1 MTVLCFLVVQ
11 VFHPIIV
18 FAEVHVRQEDEI
30 AQSKSSREEIN
41 ESDSDEYSDDTLFES
56 ETSKVVDSNISENS
70 HDNELK
76 QEIESVA
83 VAQEKRDSKVT
94 DSILDRGIPTDQG
107 LWGTVPWS
115 YYEGEGT
122 IIVGGG
128 TAGAARESPW
138 WQYRHI
144 RKIIFEDQVILP
156 SNSSGMFRELQ
167 LLEVIE
173 NADKLD
179 VSNVTNMES
188 MFQVTWRLRE
198 IDVSNWDTS
207 NVTNMRLMF
216 GNLAA
221 TPAAFTR
228 LDLAS
233 WDTSSVTDMSR
244 MFMNAQSL
252 TTLDLRAWDTS
263 NVTDMSDMFF
273 QANSL
278 TTLDLGTWNTSK
290 VTNMS
295 RMFNLTR
302 SLTRLNLSS
311 WDTSSVTNMSQ
322 IFNNTNLKSLTLGEN
337 SLFSADTQLPAIQ
350 QTDGYTGGW
359 KLEPGTENLGIRY
372 ASSSEFMTSYDGR
385 FPGTYTWE
393 IFEMWGSVPW
403 LYDGISETII
413 LYGGEAGAVATAPW
427 KTYPSVKKILVN
439 DSVTLPR
446 NSSFLFDGLV
456 ELESIENADKF
467 DVSQATNIRSMFQ
480 NANALKKI
488 DVSNW
493 DTSQVTDMV
502 FMFNNASD
510 LEEIDVSNWDTSQVT
525 NMRTMFQNANALK
538 KIDVSNWDT
547 SQVIDMAFMFNS
559 ASDLEEIDVSNWDT
573 SQVTNMRTMFQN
585 ANALKKIDVS
595 NWDTSQVIDMAFMFN
610 NASDLEEIDV
620 SNWNTS
626 QVTNMQSMFGN
637 TNALN
642 RITLGEQSIFSATT
656 NLPAIPST
664 EQYTGRWTLEEN
676 LSGDGSVITF
686 ENSTEFMANYD
697 GSSPGTYIW
706 ERVAPEQL
714 VASIDRVSD
723 QSQTITGYATESV
736 DELTISY
743 QTTSGDKV
751 VLEKDDPRI
760 VWGDYQ
766 ESNQQVRQFQIDL
779 IGNERLETETK
790 VTITVAKPSVETT
803 GDRTEEQ
810 TVIKGINYQANNLTL
825 DRFKINELSTQ
836 EELDALILQESR
848 AQAANVL
855 TEADMTDDFR
865 IVETDLTREVDED
878 GSYFAVLEV
887 GNKAYQMTI
896 GIDVTS
902 KLEHMRVTIPTK
914 MVFESLYNTAES
926 NRNFESQA
934 YEIRNQSPLA
944 VDTYINQLA
953 IDDSAGIVLLEEGED
968 PLDYAESESEEE
980 DPTLTYDDI
989 STPLLRLN
997 LKTEE
1002 TQIQLYEA
1010 MEEQHLVRLEERSRV
1025 PISLTGDFY
1034 GDYPQWVV
1042 DSEADQ
1048 GGYYE
1053 DLLVPNYRIV
1063 LRFVPRD

>member
-1 MTVLCFLVVQ
+1 MNDMKRVISIGFLGRFLLITILFLSHVPFQLVNASTEVFDSLNDFESESSNIKEGEEELDESESEPEKANEGSRSTQYRIDLIANPPRGGTAINLATNSTVIWGDVGMGFGNVTAIPNTGYHFVEWEVVSGPVNLLSPTNLFPALIMGAGNSVVQ
-11 VFHPIIV
+11 AMFAPVQGGNIIV
-18 FAEVHVRQEDEI
+18 KHEDAEGNKLVEDEI
-30 AQSKSSREEIN
+30 LAGLFDE
-41 ESDSDEYSDDTLFES
+41 EYSTEALTIEGWNVSRIPSNASGTFTQE
-56 ETSKVVDSNISENS
+56 EQVVLYLYERYEPQQN
-70 HDNELK
+70 
-76 QEIESVA
+76 
-83 VAQEKRDSKVT
+83 
-94 DSILDRGIPTDQG
+94 
-107 LWGTVPWS
+107 LWGTVPWEYDEEAES
-115 YYEGEGT
+115 
-122 IIVGGG
+122 IILYGGI
-128 TAGAARESPW
+128 AGSVTEAPW
-138 WQYRHI
+138 RTYTSVKQI
-144 RKIIFEDQVILP
+144 T
-156 SNSSGMFRELQ
+156 
-167 LLEVIE
+167 IE
-173 NADKLD
+173 NIVVLPENSRGLFSSLNNLETIEHAENLD
-179 VSNVTNMES
+179 VSNVENMYN
-188 MFQVTWRLRE
+188 MFGAARSIKHL
-198 IDVSNWDTS
+198 DVSRWDTS
-207 NVTNMRLMF
+207 NVR
-216 GNLAA
+216 
-221 TPAAFTR
+221 
-228 LDLAS
+228 
-233 WDTSSVTDMSR
+233 DMS
-244 MFMNAQSL
+244 
-252 TTLDLRAWDTS
+252 
-263 NVTDMSDMFF
+263 
-273 QANSL
+273 
-278 TTLDLGTWNTSK
+278 
-290 VTNMS
+290 
-295 RMFNLTR
+295 
-302 SLTRLNLSS
+302 
-311 WDTSSVTNMSQ
+311 
-322 IFNNTNLKSLTLGEN
+322 
-337 SLFSADTQLPAIQ
+337 
-350 QTDGYTGGW
+350 
-359 KLEPGTENLGIRY
+359 
-372 ASSSEFMTSYDGR
+372 
-385 FPGTYTWE
+385 
-393 IFEMWGSVPW
+393 
-403 LYDGISETII
+403 
-413 LYGGEAGAVATAPW
+413 
-427 KTYPSVKKILVN
+427 
-439 DSVTLPR
+439 
-446 NSSFLFDGLV
+446 
-456 ELESIENADKF
+456 
-467 DVSQATNIRSMFQ
+467 
-480 NANALKKI
+480 
-488 DVSNW
+488 
-493 DTSQVTDMV
+493 
-502 FMFNNASD
+502 FMFNQTQ
-510 LEEIDVSNWDTSQVT
+510 LLKELDVSNWDTSQVT
-525 NMRTMFQNANALK
+525 NMQAMFQTAESLTTL
-538 KIDVSNWDT
+538 DVSSWNT
-547 SQVIDMAFMFNS
+547 SQVTDMGFMFNQMQS
-559 ASDLEEIDVSNWDT
+559 LKELDAGNWDT
-573 SQVTNMRTMFQN
+573 SQVTNMRMIFNN
-585 ANALKKIDVS
+585 ANSLTTLDVSRWNTSQITDMGFMFNQMRSLKELDMS
-595 NWDTSQVIDMAFMFN
+595 NWD
-610 NASDLEEIDV
+610 
-620 SNWNTS
+620 TS

-642 RITLGEQSIFSATT
+642 RITLGEQSIFSAAT

-790 VTITVAKPSVETT
+790 VTITVSKPSVETT

-810 TVIKGINYQANNLTL
+810 TVIKGINYRANNFTL

-848 AQAANVL
+848 AQAVNVL

-968 PLDYAESESEEE
+968 PLDYAESEEE

-1034 GDYPQWVV
+1034 GNYPQWVV

>member
-1 MTVLCFLVVQ
+1 MKRVISIGFLGRFLLITVLFLSHVPFQLVNASTEVFDSLNDFESESSNIKEGEEELDESESEPEKANEGSRSTQYRIDLIANPPRGGTAINLATNSTVIWGDVGMGVGNVTAIPNTGYHFVEWEVVSGPVNLLSPTNLFPALIMGAGNSVVQ
-11 VFHPIIV
+11 AMFAPVQGGNIIV
-18 FAEVHVRQEDEI
+18 KHEDAEGNKLVEDEI
-30 AQSKSSREEIN
+30 LAGLFDE
-41 ESDSDEYSDDTLFES
+41 EYSTEALTIEGWNVSRIPSNASGTFTQE
-56 ETSKVVDSNISENS
+56 EQVVLYLYERYEPQQN
-70 HDNELK
+70 
-76 QEIESVA
+76 
-83 VAQEKRDSKVT
+83 
-94 DSILDRGIPTDQG
+94 
-107 LWGTVPWS
+107 LWGTVPWEYDEEAES
-115 YYEGEGT
+115 
-122 IIVGGG
+122 IILYGGI
-128 TAGAARESPW
+128 AGSVTEAPW
-138 WQYRHI
+138 RTYTSVKQI
-144 RKIIFEDQVILP
+144 T
-156 SNSSGMFRELQ
+156 
-167 LLEVIE
+167 IE
-173 NADKLD
+173 NIVVLPENSRGLFSSLNNLETIEHAENLD
-179 VSNVTNMES
+179 VSNVENMYN
-188 MFQVTWRLRE
+188 MFGAARSIKHL
-198 IDVSNWDTS
+198 DVSRWDTS
-207 NVTNMRLMF
+207 NVR
-216 GNLAA
+216 
-221 TPAAFTR
+221 
-228 LDLAS
+228 
-233 WDTSSVTDMSR
+233 
-244 MFMNAQSL
+244 
-252 TTLDLRAWDTS
+252 
-263 NVTDMSDMFF
+263 
-273 QANSL
+273 
-278 TTLDLGTWNTSK
+278 
-290 VTNMS
+290 NMS
-295 RMFNLTR
+295 
-302 SLTRLNLSS
+302 
-311 WDTSSVTNMSQ
+311 
-322 IFNNTNLKSLTLGEN
+322 
-337 SLFSADTQLPAIQ
+337 
-350 QTDGYTGGW
+350 
-359 KLEPGTENLGIRY
+359 
-372 ASSSEFMTSYDGR
+372 
-385 FPGTYTWE
+385 
-393 IFEMWGSVPW
+393 
-403 LYDGISETII
+403 
-413 LYGGEAGAVATAPW
+413 
-427 KTYPSVKKILVN
+427 
-439 DSVTLPR
+439 
-446 NSSFLFDGLV
+446 
-456 ELESIENADKF
+456 
-467 DVSQATNIRSMFQ
+467 
-480 NANALKKI
+480 
-488 DVSNW
+488 
-493 DTSQVTDMV
+493 
-502 FMFNNASD
+502 FMFNQTQS
-510 LEEIDVSNWDTSQVT
+510 LKELDVSNWDTSQVT
-525 NMRTMFQNANALK
+525 NMQAMFQNAESLTTLDVSRWNTSQITDMGFMFNQMRSLK
-538 KIDVSNWDT
+538 ELDMSNWD
-547 SQVIDMAFMFNS
+547 
-559 ASDLEEIDVSNWDT
+559 
-573 SQVTNMRTMFQN
+573 
-585 ANALKKIDVS
+585 
-595 NWDTSQVIDMAFMFN
+595 
-610 NASDLEEIDV
+610 
-620 SNWNTS
+620 TS

-642 RITLGEQSIFSATT
+642 RITLGEQSIFSAAA

-766 ESNQQVRQFQIDL
+766 ESNQHVRQFQIDL

-790 VTITVAKPSVETT
+790 VTITVSKPSVVTT

-810 TVIKGINYQANNLTL
+810 TVIKGIDYRANNLTL

-855 TEADMTDDFR
+855 SEADMTDDFR
-865 IVETDLTREVDED
+865 IVETDLTRGVDED

-887 GNKAYQMTI
+887 GNKAYQLI
-896 GIDVTS
+896 VGIDVTS
-902 KLEHMRVTIPTK
+902 KLEYLRVTIPTK

-926 NRNFESQA
+926 NRNFESQG

-953 IDDSAGIVLLEEGED
+953 IDDPAGIVLLEEGED
-968 PLDYAESESEEE
+968 PLDYAESEEE

-1002 TQIQLYEA
+1002 TQIQLYET

>member
-1 MTVLCFLVVQ
+1 MNMKRVISIGFLGRFLLITVLFLSHVPFQLVDASTEVFDSLNDFESESSNIKEGEEELDESESEPEKANEGSRSTQYRIDLIANPPRGGTAINLATNSTVIWGDVGMGFGNVTAIPNTGYHFVEWEVVSGPVNLLSPTNLFPALIMGAGNSVVQ
-11 VFHPIIV
+11 AMFAPLQGGDIIV
-18 FAEVHVRQEDEI
+18 KHEDAEGNKLVEDEI
-30 AQSKSSREEIN
+30 LTGLFDE
-41 ESDSDEYSDDTLFES
+41 EYSTEALTIEGWNVSRIPNNASGTFTQE
-56 ETSKVVDSNISENS
+56 EQVVLYLYERYEPQQN
-70 HDNELK
+70 
-76 QEIESVA
+76 
-83 VAQEKRDSKVT
+83 
-94 DSILDRGIPTDQG
+94 
-107 LWGTVPWS
+107 LWGTVPWEYDEEAES
-115 YYEGEGT
+115 
-122 IIVGGG
+122 IILYGGI
-128 TAGAARESPW
+128 AGSVTEAPW
-138 WQYRHI
+138 RTYTSLKQI
-144 RKIIFEDQVILP
+144 T
-156 SNSSGMFRELQ
+156 
-167 LLEVIE
+167 IE
-173 NADKLD
+173 NIVALPGNSRGLFSSLNNLETIEHAENLD
-179 VSNVTNMES
+179 VSNVEDMHNMFGAARS
-188 MFQVTWRLRE
+188 IKQL
-198 IDVSNWDTS
+198 DVSRWDTS
-207 NVTNMRLMF
+207 NVR
-216 GNLAA
+216 
-221 TPAAFTR
+221 
-228 LDLAS
+228 
-233 WDTSSVTDMSR
+233 DMS
-244 MFMNAQSL
+244 
-252 TTLDLRAWDTS
+252 
-263 NVTDMSDMFF
+263 
-273 QANSL
+273 
-278 TTLDLGTWNTSK
+278 
-290 VTNMS
+290 
-295 RMFNLTR
+295 
-302 SLTRLNLSS
+302 
-311 WDTSSVTNMSQ
+311 
-322 IFNNTNLKSLTLGEN
+322 
-337 SLFSADTQLPAIQ
+337 
-350 QTDGYTGGW
+350 
-359 KLEPGTENLGIRY
+359 
-372 ASSSEFMTSYDGR
+372 
-385 FPGTYTWE
+385 
-393 IFEMWGSVPW
+393 
-403 LYDGISETII
+403 
-413 LYGGEAGAVATAPW
+413 
-427 KTYPSVKKILVN
+427 
-439 DSVTLPR
+439 
-446 NSSFLFDGLV
+446 
-456 ELESIENADKF
+456 
-467 DVSQATNIRSMFQ
+467 
-480 NANALKKI
+480 
-488 DVSNW
+488 
-493 DTSQVTDMV
+493 
-502 FMFNNASD
+502 FMFNQTQ
-510 LEEIDVSNWDTSQVT
+510 LLKELDVSNWDTSQVT
-525 NMRTMFQNANALK
+525 NMRAMFQLAESLTTLDVSSWNTSQITDMSFMFSQTRSLK
-538 KIDVSNWDT
+538 ELDVSNWD
-547 SQVIDMAFMFNS
+547 
-559 ASDLEEIDVSNWDT
+559 
-573 SQVTNMRTMFQN
+573 
-585 ANALKKIDVS
+585 
-595 NWDTSQVIDMAFMFN
+595 
-610 NASDLEEIDV
+610 
-620 SNWNTS
+620 TS

-642 RITLGEQSIFSATT
+642 RITLGEQSIFSAAT

-790 VTITVAKPSVETT
+790 VTITVSKPSVETT

-810 TVIKGINYQANNLTL
+810 TVIKGINYRANNFTL

-914 MVFESLYNTAES
+914 MVFESLYNPAES

-953 IDDSAGIVLLEEGED
+953 IGDPAGIVLLEEGED
-968 PLDYAESESEEE
+968 PLDYAESEEE
-980 DPTLTYDDI
+980 DPALTYDDI

>member
-1 MTVLCFLVVQ
+1 MNDMKRVISIGFLGRFLLITVLFLSHVPFQLVNASTEVFDSLNDFESESSNIKEGEEELDESESEPEKANEGSRSTQYRIDLIANPPRGGTAINLATNSTVIWGDVGMGFGNVTAIPNTGYHFVEWEVVSGPVNLLSPTNLFPALIMGAGNSVVQ
-11 VFHPIIV
+11 AMFAPVQGGNIIV
-18 FAEVHVRQEDEI
+18 KHEDAEGNKLVEDEI
-30 AQSKSSREEIN
+30 LAGLFDE
-41 ESDSDEYSDDTLFES
+41 EYSTEALTIEGWNVSRIPSNASGTFTQE
-56 ETSKVVDSNISENS
+56 EQVVLYLYERYEPQQN
-70 HDNELK
+70 
-76 QEIESVA
+76 
-83 VAQEKRDSKVT
+83 
-94 DSILDRGIPTDQG
+94 
-107 LWGTVPWS
+107 LWGTVPWEYDEEAES
-115 YYEGEGT
+115 
-122 IIVGGG
+122 IILYGGI
-128 TAGAARESPW
+128 AGSVTEAPW
-138 WQYRHI
+138 RTYTSVKQI
-144 RKIIFEDQVILP
+144 T
-156 SNSSGMFRELQ
+156 
-167 LLEVIE
+167 IE
-173 NADKLD
+173 NIVVLPENSRGLFSSLNNLETIEHAENLD
-179 VSNVTNMES
+179 VSNVENMYN
-188 MFQVTWRLRE
+188 MFGAARSIKHL
-198 IDVSNWDTS
+198 DVSRWDTS
-207 NVTNMRLMF
+207 NVR
-216 GNLAA
+216 
-221 TPAAFTR
+221 
-228 LDLAS
+228 
-233 WDTSSVTDMSR
+233 
-244 MFMNAQSL
+244 
-252 TTLDLRAWDTS
+252 
-263 NVTDMSDMFF
+263 
-273 QANSL
+273 
-278 TTLDLGTWNTSK
+278 
-290 VTNMS
+290 NMS
-295 RMFNLTR
+295 
-302 SLTRLNLSS
+302 
-311 WDTSSVTNMSQ
+311 
-322 IFNNTNLKSLTLGEN
+322 
-337 SLFSADTQLPAIQ
+337 
-350 QTDGYTGGW
+350 
-359 KLEPGTENLGIRY
+359 
-372 ASSSEFMTSYDGR
+372 
-385 FPGTYTWE
+385 
-393 IFEMWGSVPW
+393 
-403 LYDGISETII
+403 
-413 LYGGEAGAVATAPW
+413 
-427 KTYPSVKKILVN
+427 
-439 DSVTLPR
+439 
-446 NSSFLFDGLV
+446 
-456 ELESIENADKF
+456 
-467 DVSQATNIRSMFQ
+467 
-480 NANALKKI
+480 
-488 DVSNW
+488 
-493 DTSQVTDMV
+493 
-502 FMFNNASD
+502 FMFNQTQS
-510 LEEIDVSNWDTSQVT
+510 LKELDVSNWDTSQVT
-525 NMRTMFQNANALK
+525 NMQAMFQNAESLTTLDVSRWNTSQITDMGFMFNQMRSLK
-538 KIDVSNWDT
+538 ELDMSNWD
-547 SQVIDMAFMFNS
+547 
-559 ASDLEEIDVSNWDT
+559 
-573 SQVTNMRTMFQN
+573 
-585 ANALKKIDVS
+585 
-595 NWDTSQVIDMAFMFN
+595 
-610 NASDLEEIDV
+610 
-620 SNWNTS
+620 TS

-642 RITLGEQSIFSATT
+642 RITLGEQSIFSAAA

-766 ESNQQVRQFQIDL
+766 ESNQHVRQFQIDL

-790 VTITVAKPSVETT
+790 VTITVSKPSVVTT

-810 TVIKGINYQANNLTL
+810 TVIKGIDYRANNLTL

-855 TEADMTDDFR
+855 SEADMTDDFR
-865 IVETDLTREVDED
+865 IVETDLTRGVDED

-887 GNKAYQMTI
+887 GNKAYQLI
-896 GIDVTS
+896 VGIDVTS
-902 KLEHMRVTIPTK
+902 KLEYLRVTIPTK

-926 NRNFESQA
+926 NRNFESQG

-953 IDDSAGIVLLEEGED
+953 IDDPAGIVLLEEGED
-968 PLDYAESESEEE
+968 PLDYAESEEE

-1002 TQIQLYEA
+1002 TQIQLYET

>member
-1 MTVLCFLVVQ
+1 MKKRLLTVLCFLVVQ

-94 DSILDRGIPTDQG
+94 DSILVRGIPTDQG

-233 WDTSSVTDMSR
+233 WDTSSVTNMSQ

-263 NVTDMSDMFF
+263 NVTDMSDMFL

-446 NSSFLFDGLV
+446 NSSFLFDGLA

-467 DVSQATNIRSMFQ
+467 DVSQ
-480 NANALKKI
+480 
-488 DVSNW
+488 
-493 DTSQVTDMV
+493 
-502 FMFNNASD
+502 
-510 LEEIDVSNWDTSQVT
+510 VT
-525 NMRTMFQNANALK
+525 NMRAMFQNANALK

-547 SQVIDMAFMFNS
+547 SQVIDMAFMFNN

-620 SNWNTS
+620 SNWDTS

-637 TNALN
+637 TNTLN
-642 RITLGEQSIFSATT
+642 RITLGGQSIFSAAT

-790 VTITVAKPSVETT
+790 VTITVSKPSVETT

-810 TVIKGINYQANNLTL
+810 TVIKGINYRANNFTL

-848 AQAANVL
+848 AQAVNVL

-887 GNKAYQMTI
+887 GNKAYQLTV

-926 NRNFESQA
+926 NRNFESQG

-968 PLDYAESESEEE
+968 PLDYAESESEED

-1010 MEEQHLVRLEERSRV
+1010 MEEQHLVRLAERSRV

>member
-1 MTVLCFLVVQ
+1 M
-11 VFHPIIV
+11 
-18 FAEVHVRQEDEI
+18 
-30 AQSKSSREEIN
+30 
-41 ESDSDEYSDDTLFES
+41 
-56 ETSKVVDSNISENS
+56 
-70 HDNELK
+70 
-76 QEIESVA
+76 
-83 VAQEKRDSKVT
+83 
-94 DSILDRGIPTDQG
+94 
-107 LWGTVPWS
+107 
-115 YYEGEGT
+115 
-122 IIVGGG
+122 
-128 TAGAARESPW
+128 
-138 WQYRHI
+138 
-144 RKIIFEDQVILP
+144 
-156 SNSSGMFRELQ
+156 
-167 LLEVIE
+167 
-173 NADKLD
+173 
-179 VSNVTNMES
+179 
-188 MFQVTWRLRE
+188 
-198 IDVSNWDTS
+198 
-207 NVTNMRLMF
+207 
-216 GNLAA
+216 
-221 TPAAFTR
+221 
-228 LDLAS
+228 
-233 WDTSSVTDMSR
+233 
-244 MFMNAQSL
+244 
-252 TTLDLRAWDTS
+252 
-263 NVTDMSDMFF
+263 
-273 QANSL
+273 
-278 TTLDLGTWNTSK
+278 
-290 VTNMS
+290 
-295 RMFNLTR
+295 
-302 SLTRLNLSS
+302 
-311 WDTSSVTNMSQ
+311 
-322 IFNNTNLKSLTLGEN
+322 
-337 SLFSADTQLPAIQ
+337 
-350 QTDGYTGGW
+350 
-359 KLEPGTENLGIRY
+359 
-372 ASSSEFMTSYDGR
+372 
-385 FPGTYTWE
+385 
-393 IFEMWGSVPW
+393 
-403 LYDGISETII
+403 
-413 LYGGEAGAVATAPW
+413 
-427 KTYPSVKKILVN
+427 
-439 DSVTLPR
+439 
-446 NSSFLFDGLV
+446 
-456 ELESIENADKF
+456 
-467 DVSQATNIRSMFQ
+467 
-480 NANALKKI
+480 
-488 DVSNW
+488 SNW
-493 DTSQVTDMV
+493 DTSQATDMRT
-502 FMFNNASD
+502 MFQGSS
-510 LEEIDVSNWDTSQVT
+510 LTTLDVSRWNTSRVTNMGFIFNQMQSLKEVDVGNWDTSQVT
-525 NMRTMFQNANALK
+525 NMRMMFNNGNSLTTLDVSRWNTSQITDMGFMFNQMRSLK
-538 KIDVSNWDT
+538 ELDMSNWD
-547 SQVIDMAFMFNS
+547 
-559 ASDLEEIDVSNWDT
+559 
-573 SQVTNMRTMFQN
+573 
-585 ANALKKIDVS
+585 
-595 NWDTSQVIDMAFMFN
+595 
-610 NASDLEEIDV
+610 
-620 SNWNTS
+620 TS

-642 RITLGEQSIFSATT
+642 RITLGEQSIFSAAA

-766 ESNQQVRQFQIDL
+766 ESNQHVRQFQIDL

-790 VTITVAKPSVETT
+790 VTITVSKPSVVTT

-810 TVIKGINYQANNLTL
+810 TVIKGIDYRANNLTL

-855 TEADMTDDFR
+855 SEADMTDDFR
-865 IVETDLTREVDED
+865 IVETDLTRGVDED

-887 GNKAYQMTI
+887 GNKAYQLI
-896 GIDVTS
+896 VGIDVTS
-902 KLEHMRVTIPTK
+902 KLEYLRVTIPTK

-926 NRNFESQA
+926 NRNFESQG

-953 IDDSAGIVLLEEGED
+953 IDDPAGIVLLEEGED
-968 PLDYAESESEEE
+968 PLDYAESEEE

-1002 TQIQLYEA
+1002 TQIQLYET

>member
-1 MTVLCFLVVQ
+1 MLGGGQVKKRLLTVLCFLVVQ

-94 DSILDRGIPTDQG
+94 DSILVRGIPTDQG

-233 WDTSSVTDMSR
+233 WDTSSVTDMSQ

-263 NVTDMSDMFF
+263 NVTDMRDMFL

-446 NSSFLFDGLV
+446 NSSFLFDGLA

-467 DVSQATNIRSMFQ
+467 DVSQVTDMRFMFSQVRALNILDVSSWDTSQVTNMRAMFQ
-480 NANALKKI
+480 NANSLKKI

-493 DTSQVTDMV
+493 DTSQVTDMAFMFTEASDLEEIDV
-502 FMFNNASD
+502 SNWNTSSLLSTQTMFNNVN

-525 NMRTMFQNANALK
+525 NMRTMFQNANSLK

-547 SQVIDMAFMFNS
+547 SQVTDMAFMFT
-559 ASDLEEIDVSNWDT
+559 E
-573 SQVTNMRTMFQN
+573 
-585 ANALKKIDVS
+585 
-595 NWDTSQVIDMAFMFN
+595 
-610 NASDLEEIDV
+610 ASDLEEIDV

-637 TNALN
+637 TNTLN
-642 RITLGEQSIFSATT
+642 RITLGEQSIFSAAA

-790 VTITVAKPSVETT
+790 VTITVSKPSVETT

-810 TVIKGINYQANNLTL
+810 TVIKGINYRANNFTL

-836 EELDALILQESR
+836 EEL
-848 AQAANVL
+848 
-855 TEADMTDDFR
+855 
-865 IVETDLTREVDED
+865 
-878 GSYFAVLEV
+878 
-887 GNKAYQMTI
+887 
-896 GIDVTS
+896 
-902 KLEHMRVTIPTK
+902 
-914 MVFESLYNTAES
+914 
-926 NRNFESQA
+926 
-934 YEIRNQSPLA
+934 
-944 VDTYINQLA
+944 
-953 IDDSAGIVLLEEGED
+953 
-968 PLDYAESESEEE
+968 
-980 DPTLTYDDI
+980 
-989 STPLLRLN
+989 
-997 LKTEE
+997 
-1002 TQIQLYEA
+1002 
-1010 MEEQHLVRLEERSRV
+1010 
-1025 PISLTGDFY
+1025 
-1034 GDYPQWVV
+1034 
-1042 DSEADQ
+1042 
-1048 GGYYE
+1048 
-1053 DLLVPNYRIV
+1053 
-1063 LRFVPRD
+1063 

>member
-1 MTVLCFLVVQ
+1 MKRVISIGFLGRFLLITVLFLSHVPFQLVDASTEVFDSLNDFESESSNIKEGEEELDESESEPEKANEGSRSTQYRIDLIANPPRGGTAINLATNSTVIWGDVGMGFGNVTAIPNTGYHFVEWEVVSGPVNLLSPTNLFPALIMGAGNSVVQ
-11 VFHPIIV
+11 AMFAPLQGGDIIV
-18 FAEVHVRQEDEI
+18 KHEDAEGNKLVEDEI
-30 AQSKSSREEIN
+30 LTGLFDE
-41 ESDSDEYSDDTLFES
+41 EYSTEALTIEGWNVSRIPNNASGTFTQE
-56 ETSKVVDSNISENS
+56 EQVVLYLYERYEPQQN
-70 HDNELK
+70 
-76 QEIESVA
+76 
-83 VAQEKRDSKVT
+83 
-94 DSILDRGIPTDQG
+94 
-107 LWGTVPWS
+107 LWGTVPWEYDEEAES
-115 YYEGEGT
+115 
-122 IIVGGG
+122 IILYGGI
-128 TAGAARESPW
+128 AGSVTEAPW
-138 WQYRHI
+138 RTYTSLKQI
-144 RKIIFEDQVILP
+144 T
-156 SNSSGMFRELQ
+156 
-167 LLEVIE
+167 IE
-173 NADKLD
+173 NIVALPGNSRGLFSSLNNLETIEHAENLD
-179 VSNVTNMES
+179 VSNVEDMHNMFGAARS
-188 MFQVTWRLRE
+188 IKQL
-198 IDVSNWDTS
+198 DVSRWDTS
-207 NVTNMRLMF
+207 NVR
-216 GNLAA
+216 
-221 TPAAFTR
+221 
-228 LDLAS
+228 
-233 WDTSSVTDMSR
+233 DMS
-244 MFMNAQSL
+244 
-252 TTLDLRAWDTS
+252 
-263 NVTDMSDMFF
+263 
-273 QANSL
+273 
-278 TTLDLGTWNTSK
+278 
-290 VTNMS
+290 
-295 RMFNLTR
+295 
-302 SLTRLNLSS
+302 
-311 WDTSSVTNMSQ
+311 
-322 IFNNTNLKSLTLGEN
+322 
-337 SLFSADTQLPAIQ
+337 
-350 QTDGYTGGW
+350 
-359 KLEPGTENLGIRY
+359 
-372 ASSSEFMTSYDGR
+372 
-385 FPGTYTWE
+385 
-393 IFEMWGSVPW
+393 
-403 LYDGISETII
+403 
-413 LYGGEAGAVATAPW
+413 
-427 KTYPSVKKILVN
+427 
-439 DSVTLPR
+439 
-446 NSSFLFDGLV
+446 
-456 ELESIENADKF
+456 
-467 DVSQATNIRSMFQ
+467 
-480 NANALKKI
+480 
-488 DVSNW
+488 
-493 DTSQVTDMV
+493 
-502 FMFNNASD
+502 FMFNQMQ
-510 LEEIDVSNWDTSQVT
+510 LLKELDVSNWDTSQVT
-525 NMRTMFQNANALK
+525 NMRAMFQSTESLTTL
-538 KIDVSNWDT
+538 DVSRWKT
-547 SQVIDMAFMFNS
+547 SQVTDMGFMFNQMQS
-559 ASDLEEIDVSNWDT
+559 LKELDVNNWDT
-573 SQVTNMRTMFQN
+573 SQVTNMGM
-585 ANALKKIDVS
+585 
-595 NWDTSQVIDMAFMFN
+595 MFN
-610 NASDLEEIDV
+610 NANSLTTLDV
-620 SNWNTS
+620 SRWNTSQITDMSFMFNQMRSLKELDMSNWNTS

-637 TNALN
+637 TNTLN
-642 RITLGEQSIFSATT
+642 RITLGEQSIFSAAA

-790 VTITVAKPSVETT
+790 VTITVSKPSVETT

-810 TVIKGINYQANNLTL
+810 TVIKGINYRANNFTL

-848 AQAANVL
+848 AQAVNVL

-953 IDDSAGIVLLEEGED
+953 IDDPAGIVLLEEGED

>member
-1 MTVLCFLVVQ
+1 MKRVISIGFLGRFLLITVLFLSHVPFQLVDASTEVFDSLNDFESESSNIKEGEEELDESESEPEKANEGSRSTQYRIDLIANPPRGGTAINLATNSTVIWGDVGMGFGNVTAIPNTGYHFVEWEVVSGPVNLLSPTNLFPALIMGAGNSVVQ
-11 VFHPIIV
+11 AMFAPLQGGDIIV
-18 FAEVHVRQEDEI
+18 KHEDAEGNKLVEDEI
-30 AQSKSSREEIN
+30 LTGLFDE
-41 ESDSDEYSDDTLFES
+41 EYSTEALTIEGWNVSRIPNNASGTFTQE
-56 ETSKVVDSNISENS
+56 EQVVLYLYERYEPQQN
-70 HDNELK
+70 
-76 QEIESVA
+76 
-83 VAQEKRDSKVT
+83 
-94 DSILDRGIPTDQG
+94 
-107 LWGTVPWS
+107 LWGTVPWEYDEEAES
-115 YYEGEGT
+115 
-122 IIVGGG
+122 IILYGGI
-128 TAGAARESPW
+128 AGSVTEAPW
-138 WQYRHI
+138 RTYTSLKQI
-144 RKIIFEDQVILP
+144 T
-156 SNSSGMFRELQ
+156 
-167 LLEVIE
+167 IE
-173 NADKLD
+173 NIVALPGNSRGLFSSLNNLETIEHAENLD
-179 VSNVTNMES
+179 VSNVEDMHNMFGAARS
-188 MFQVTWRLRE
+188 IKQL
-198 IDVSNWDTS
+198 DVSRWDTS
-207 NVTNMRLMF
+207 NVR
-216 GNLAA
+216 
-221 TPAAFTR
+221 
-228 LDLAS
+228 
-233 WDTSSVTDMSR
+233 DMS
-244 MFMNAQSL
+244 
-252 TTLDLRAWDTS
+252 
-263 NVTDMSDMFF
+263 
-273 QANSL
+273 
-278 TTLDLGTWNTSK
+278 
-290 VTNMS
+290 
-295 RMFNLTR
+295 
-302 SLTRLNLSS
+302 
-311 WDTSSVTNMSQ
+311 
-322 IFNNTNLKSLTLGEN
+322 
-337 SLFSADTQLPAIQ
+337 
-350 QTDGYTGGW
+350 
-359 KLEPGTENLGIRY
+359 
-372 ASSSEFMTSYDGR
+372 
-385 FPGTYTWE
+385 
-393 IFEMWGSVPW
+393 
-403 LYDGISETII
+403 
-413 LYGGEAGAVATAPW
+413 
-427 KTYPSVKKILVN
+427 
-439 DSVTLPR
+439 
-446 NSSFLFDGLV
+446 
-456 ELESIENADKF
+456 
-467 DVSQATNIRSMFQ
+467 
-480 NANALKKI
+480 
-488 DVSNW
+488 
-493 DTSQVTDMV
+493 
-502 FMFNNASD
+502 FMFNQMQ
-510 LEEIDVSNWDTSQVT
+510 LLKELDVSNWDTSQVT
-525 NMRTMFQNANALK
+525 NMRAMFQSTESLTTL
-538 KIDVSNWDT
+538 DVSRWKT
-547 SQVIDMAFMFNS
+547 SQVTDMGFMFNQMQS
-559 ASDLEEIDVSNWDT
+559 LKELDVNNWDT
-573 SQVTNMRTMFQN
+573 SQVTNMGM
-585 ANALKKIDVS
+585 
-595 NWDTSQVIDMAFMFN
+595 MFN
-610 NASDLEEIDV
+610 NANSLTTLDV
-620 SNWNTS
+620 SRWNTSQITDMSFMFNQMRSLKELDMSNWNTS

-637 TNALN
+637 TNTLN
-642 RITLGEQSIFSATT
+642 RITLGEQSIFSAAA

-790 VTITVAKPSVETT
+790 VTITVSKPSVETT

-810 TVIKGINYQANNLTL
+810 TVIKGINYRANNFTL

-848 AQAANVL
+848 AQAVNVL

-953 IDDSAGIVLLEEGED
+953 IDDSAGIVVLEEGED
-968 PLDYAESESEEE
+968 PLDYAESGSEEE
-980 DPTLTYDDI
+980 DPTLTFDDI

-1025 PISLTGDFY
+1025 PISLIGDFY

-1042 DSEADQ
+1042 DAEADQ

>member
-1 MTVLCFLVVQ
+1 MKRVISIGFLGRFLLITILFLSHVPFQLVNASTEVFDSLNDFESESSNIKEGEEELDESESEPEKANEGSRSTQYRIDLIANPPRGGTAINLATNSTVIWGDVGMGFGNVTAIPNTGYHFVEWEVVSGPVNLLSPTNLFPALIMGAGNSVVQ
-11 VFHPIIV
+11 AMFAPVQGGNIIV
-18 FAEVHVRQEDEI
+18 KHEDAEGNKLVEDEI
-30 AQSKSSREEIN
+30 LAGLFDE
-41 ESDSDEYSDDTLFES
+41 EYSTEALTIEGWNVSRIPSNASGTFTQE
-56 ETSKVVDSNISENS
+56 EQVVLYLYERYEPQQN
-70 HDNELK
+70 
-76 QEIESVA
+76 
-83 VAQEKRDSKVT
+83 
-94 DSILDRGIPTDQG
+94 
-107 LWGTVPWS
+107 LWGTVPWEYDEEAES
-115 YYEGEGT
+115 
-122 IIVGGG
+122 IILYGGI
-128 TAGAARESPW
+128 AGSVTEAPW
-138 WQYRHI
+138 RTYTSVKQI
-144 RKIIFEDQVILP
+144 T
-156 SNSSGMFRELQ
+156 
-167 LLEVIE
+167 IE
-173 NADKLD
+173 NIVVLPENSRGLFSSLNNLETIEHAENLD
-179 VSNVTNMES
+179 VSNVENMYN
-188 MFQVTWRLRE
+188 MFGAARSIKHL
-198 IDVSNWDTS
+198 DVSRWDTS
-207 NVTNMRLMF
+207 NVR
-216 GNLAA
+216 
-221 TPAAFTR
+221 
-228 LDLAS
+228 
-233 WDTSSVTDMSR
+233 DMS
-244 MFMNAQSL
+244 
-252 TTLDLRAWDTS
+252 
-263 NVTDMSDMFF
+263 
-273 QANSL
+273 
-278 TTLDLGTWNTSK
+278 
-290 VTNMS
+290 
-295 RMFNLTR
+295 
-302 SLTRLNLSS
+302 
-311 WDTSSVTNMSQ
+311 
-322 IFNNTNLKSLTLGEN
+322 
-337 SLFSADTQLPAIQ
+337 
-350 QTDGYTGGW
+350 
-359 KLEPGTENLGIRY
+359 
-372 ASSSEFMTSYDGR
+372 
-385 FPGTYTWE
+385 
-393 IFEMWGSVPW
+393 
-403 LYDGISETII
+403 
-413 LYGGEAGAVATAPW
+413 
-427 KTYPSVKKILVN
+427 
-439 DSVTLPR
+439 
-446 NSSFLFDGLV
+446 
-456 ELESIENADKF
+456 
-467 DVSQATNIRSMFQ
+467 
-480 NANALKKI
+480 
-488 DVSNW
+488 
-493 DTSQVTDMV
+493 
-502 FMFNNASD
+502 FMFNQTQ
-510 LEEIDVSNWDTSQVT
+510 LLKELDVSNWDTSQVT
-525 NMRTMFQNANALK
+525 NMRMIFNNANSLTTLDVSRWNTSQITDMGFMFNQMRSLK
-538 KIDVSNWDT
+538 ELDMSNWD
-547 SQVIDMAFMFNS
+547 
-559 ASDLEEIDVSNWDT
+559 
-573 SQVTNMRTMFQN
+573 
-585 ANALKKIDVS
+585 
-595 NWDTSQVIDMAFMFN
+595 
-610 NASDLEEIDV
+610 
-620 SNWNTS
+620 TS

-642 RITLGEQSIFSATT
+642 RITLGEQSIFSAAT

-790 VTITVAKPSVETT
+790 VTITVSKPSVETT

-810 TVIKGINYQANNLTL
+810 TVIKGINYRANNFTL

-848 AQAANVL
+848 AQAVNVL

-968 PLDYAESESEEE
+968 PLDYAESEEE

-1034 GDYPQWVV
+1034 GNYPQWVV

>member
-1 MTVLCFLVVQ
+1 MKKRLLTVLCFLVVQ

-94 DSILDRGIPTDQG
+94 DSILVRGIPTDQG

-233 WDTSSVTDMSR
+233 WDTSSVTNMSQ

-263 NVTDMSDMFF
+263 NVTDMSDMFL

-446 NSSFLFDGLV
+446 NSSFLFDGLA

-467 DVSQATNIRSMFQ
+467 DVSQ
-480 NANALKKI
+480 
-488 DVSNW
+488 
-493 DTSQVTDMV
+493 
-502 FMFNNASD
+502 
-510 LEEIDVSNWDTSQVT
+510 VT
-525 NMRTMFQNANALK
+525 NMRA
-538 KIDVSNWDT
+538 
-547 SQVIDMAFMFNS
+547 
-559 ASDLEEIDVSNWDT
+559 
-573 SQVTNMRTMFQN
+573 MFQN

-620 SNWNTS
+620 SNWDTS

-637 TNALN
+637 TNTLN
-642 RITLGEQSIFSATT
+642 RITLGGQSIFSAAT

-790 VTITVAKPSVETT
+790 VTITVSKPSVETT

-810 TVIKGINYQANNLTL
+810 TVIKGINYRANNFTL

-848 AQAANVL
+848 AQAVNVL

-953 IDDSAGIVLLEEGED
+953 IDDHAGIVLLGEGED

>member
-1 MTVLCFLVVQ
+1 MKRVISIGFLGRFLLITVLFLSHVPFQLVDASTEVFDSLNDFESESSNIKEGEEELDESESEPEKANEGSRSTQYRIDLIANPPRGGTAINLATNSTVIWGDVGMGFGNVTAIPNTGYHFVEWEVVSGPVNLLSPTNLFPALIMGAGNSVVQ
-11 VFHPIIV
+11 AMFAPLQGGDIIV
-18 FAEVHVRQEDEI
+18 KHEDAEGNKLVEDEI
-30 AQSKSSREEIN
+30 LTGLFDE
-41 ESDSDEYSDDTLFES
+41 EYSTEALTIEGWNVSRIPNNASGTFTQE
-56 ETSKVVDSNISENS
+56 EQVVLYLYERYEPQQN
-70 HDNELK
+70 
-76 QEIESVA
+76 
-83 VAQEKRDSKVT
+83 
-94 DSILDRGIPTDQG
+94 
-107 LWGTVPWS
+107 LWGTVPWEYDEEAES
-115 YYEGEGT
+115 
-122 IIVGGG
+122 IILYGGI
-128 TAGAARESPW
+128 AGSVTEAPW
-138 WQYRHI
+138 RTYTSLKQI
-144 RKIIFEDQVILP
+144 T
-156 SNSSGMFRELQ
+156 
-167 LLEVIE
+167 IE
-173 NADKLD
+173 NIVALPGNSRGLFSSLNNLETIEHAENLD
-179 VSNVTNMES
+179 VSNVEDMHNMFGAARS
-188 MFQVTWRLRE
+188 IKQL
-198 IDVSNWDTS
+198 DVSRWDTS
-207 NVTNMRLMF
+207 NVR
-216 GNLAA
+216 
-221 TPAAFTR
+221 
-228 LDLAS
+228 
-233 WDTSSVTDMSR
+233 DMS
-244 MFMNAQSL
+244 
-252 TTLDLRAWDTS
+252 
-263 NVTDMSDMFF
+263 
-273 QANSL
+273 
-278 TTLDLGTWNTSK
+278 
-290 VTNMS
+290 
-295 RMFNLTR
+295 
-302 SLTRLNLSS
+302 
-311 WDTSSVTNMSQ
+311 
-322 IFNNTNLKSLTLGEN
+322 
-337 SLFSADTQLPAIQ
+337 
-350 QTDGYTGGW
+350 
-359 KLEPGTENLGIRY
+359 
-372 ASSSEFMTSYDGR
+372 
-385 FPGTYTWE
+385 
-393 IFEMWGSVPW
+393 
-403 LYDGISETII
+403 
-413 LYGGEAGAVATAPW
+413 
-427 KTYPSVKKILVN
+427 
-439 DSVTLPR
+439 
-446 NSSFLFDGLV
+446 
-456 ELESIENADKF
+456 
-467 DVSQATNIRSMFQ
+467 
-480 NANALKKI
+480 
-488 DVSNW
+488 
-493 DTSQVTDMV
+493 
-502 FMFNNASD
+502 FMFNQTQ
-510 LEEIDVSNWDTSQVT
+510 LLKELDVSNWDTSQVT
-525 NMRTMFQNANALK
+525 NMQCMFQTTESLTTL
-538 KIDVSNWDT
+538 DVSRWKT
-547 SQVIDMAFMFNS
+547 SQVTDMGFMFNQMQS
-559 ASDLEEIDVSNWDT
+559 LKELDVNNWDT
-573 SQVTNMRTMFQN
+573 SQVTNMGM
-585 ANALKKIDVS
+585 
-595 NWDTSQVIDMAFMFN
+595 MFN
-610 NASDLEEIDV
+610 NANSLTTLDV
-620 SNWNTS
+620 SRWNTSQITDMSFMFNQMRSLKELDMSNWDTS

-642 RITLGEQSIFSATT
+642 RITLGEQSIFSAAT

-790 VTITVAKPSVETT
+790 VTITVSKPSVETT

-810 TVIKGINYQANNLTL
+810 TVIKGINYRANNFTL

-914 MVFESLYNTAES
+914 MVFESLYNPAES

>member
-1 MTVLCFLVVQ
+1 MKRVISIGFLGRFLLITVLFLSHVPFQLVDASTEVFDSLNDFESESSNIKEGEEELDESESEPEKANEGSRSTQYRIDLIANPPRGGTAINLATNSTVIWGDVGMGFGNVTAIPNTGYHFVEWEVVSGPVNLLSPTNLFPALIMGAGNSVVQ
-11 VFHPIIV
+11 AMFAPLQGGDIIV
-18 FAEVHVRQEDEI
+18 KHEDAEGNKLVEDEI
-30 AQSKSSREEIN
+30 LTGLFDE
-41 ESDSDEYSDDTLFES
+41 EYSTEALTIEGWNVSRIPNNASGTFTQE
-56 ETSKVVDSNISENS
+56 EQVVLYLYERYEPQQN
-70 HDNELK
+70 
-76 QEIESVA
+76 
-83 VAQEKRDSKVT
+83 
-94 DSILDRGIPTDQG
+94 
-107 LWGTVPWS
+107 LWGTVPWEYDEEAES
-115 YYEGEGT
+115 
-122 IIVGGG
+122 IILYGGI
-128 TAGAARESPW
+128 AGSVTEAPW
-138 WQYRHI
+138 RTYTSLKQI
-144 RKIIFEDQVILP
+144 T
-156 SNSSGMFRELQ
+156 
-167 LLEVIE
+167 IE
-173 NADKLD
+173 NIVALPGNSRGLFSSLNNLETIEHAENLD
-179 VSNVTNMES
+179 VSNVEDMHNMFGAARS
-188 MFQVTWRLRE
+188 IKQL
-198 IDVSNWDTS
+198 DVSRWDTS
-207 NVTNMRLMF
+207 NVR
-216 GNLAA
+216 
-221 TPAAFTR
+221 
-228 LDLAS
+228 
-233 WDTSSVTDMSR
+233 DMS
-244 MFMNAQSL
+244 
-252 TTLDLRAWDTS
+252 
-263 NVTDMSDMFF
+263 
-273 QANSL
+273 
-278 TTLDLGTWNTSK
+278 
-290 VTNMS
+290 
-295 RMFNLTR
+295 
-302 SLTRLNLSS
+302 
-311 WDTSSVTNMSQ
+311 
-322 IFNNTNLKSLTLGEN
+322 
-337 SLFSADTQLPAIQ
+337 
-350 QTDGYTGGW
+350 
-359 KLEPGTENLGIRY
+359 
-372 ASSSEFMTSYDGR
+372 
-385 FPGTYTWE
+385 
-393 IFEMWGSVPW
+393 
-403 LYDGISETII
+403 
-413 LYGGEAGAVATAPW
+413 
-427 KTYPSVKKILVN
+427 
-439 DSVTLPR
+439 
-446 NSSFLFDGLV
+446 
-456 ELESIENADKF
+456 
-467 DVSQATNIRSMFQ
+467 
-480 NANALKKI
+480 
-488 DVSNW
+488 
-493 DTSQVTDMV
+493 
-502 FMFNNASD
+502 FMFNQTQ
-510 LEEIDVSNWDTSQVT
+510 LLKELDVSNWDTSQVT
-525 NMRTMFQNANALK
+525 NMRAMFQLAESLTTLDVSSWNTSQITDMSFMFSQTRSLK
-538 KIDVSNWDT
+538 ELDVSNWD
-547 SQVIDMAFMFNS
+547 
-559 ASDLEEIDVSNWDT
+559 
-573 SQVTNMRTMFQN
+573 
-585 ANALKKIDVS
+585 
-595 NWDTSQVIDMAFMFN
+595 
-610 NASDLEEIDV
+610 
-620 SNWNTS
+620 TS

-642 RITLGEQSIFSATT
+642 RITLGEQSIFSAAT

-790 VTITVAKPSVETT
+790 VTITVSKPSVETT

-810 TVIKGINYQANNLTL
+810 TVIKGINYRANNFTL

-914 MVFESLYNTAES
+914 MVFESLYNPAES

-953 IDDSAGIVLLEEGED
+953 IGDPAGIVLLEEGED
-968 PLDYAESESEEE
+968 PLDYAESEEE
-980 DPTLTYDDI
+980 DPALTYDDI

>member
-1 MTVLCFLVVQ
+1 
-11 VFHPIIV
+11 
-18 FAEVHVRQEDEI
+18 
-30 AQSKSSREEIN
+30 
-41 ESDSDEYSDDTLFES
+41 
-56 ETSKVVDSNISENS
+56 
-70 HDNELK
+70 
-76 QEIESVA
+76 
-83 VAQEKRDSKVT
+83 
-94 DSILDRGIPTDQG
+94 
-107 LWGTVPWS
+107 
-115 YYEGEGT
+115 
-122 IIVGGG
+122 
-128 TAGAARESPW
+128 
-138 WQYRHI
+138 
-144 RKIIFEDQVILP
+144 
-156 SNSSGMFRELQ
+156 MFRELQ

-233 WDTSSVTDMSR
+233 WDTSSVTDMSQ

-263 NVTDMSDMFF
+263 NVTDMSDMFL

-439 DSVTLPR
+439 DCVTLPR
-446 NSSFLFDGLV
+446 NSSFLFDGLA

-467 DVSQATNIRSMFQ
+467 DVSQVTDMRFMFSQVRALNILDVSSWDTSQVTNMRAMFQ

-493 DTSQVTDMV
+493 DTSQVTDM
-502 FMFNNASD
+502 
-510 LEEIDVSNWDTSQVT
+510 
-525 NMRTMFQNANALK
+525 
-538 KIDVSNWDT
+538 
-547 SQVIDMAFMFNS
+547 AFMF
-559 ASDLEEIDVSNWDT
+559 T
-573 SQVTNMRTMFQN
+573 Q
-585 ANALKKIDVS
+585 
-595 NWDTSQVIDMAFMFN
+595 
-610 NASDLEEIDV
+610 ASDLEEIDV

-626 QVTNMQSMFGN
+626 SLLSTQTMFN
-637 TNALN
+637 NV
-642 RITLGEQSIFSATT
+642 
-656 NLPAIPST
+656 NLE

-766 ESNQQVRQFQIDL
+766 ESNQQVRQFQIDS

-790 VTITVAKPSVETT
+790 VTITVSKPSVETT

-810 TVIKGINYQANNLTL
+810 TVIKGINYRANNFTL

-953 IDDSAGIVLLEEGED
+953 IDDHAGIVLLEEGED

>member
-1 MTVLCFLVVQ
+1 MKRVISIGFLGRFLLITVLFLSHVPFQLVDASTEVFDSLNDFESESSNIKEGEEELDESESEPEKANEGSRSTQYRIDLIANPPRGGTAINLATNSTVIWGDVGMGFGNVTAIPNTGYHFVEWEVVSGPVSLIHSHSLFPALIMGEGNSVVQ
-11 VFHPIIV
+11 AMFSPLQGGDIIV
-18 FAEVHVRQEDEI
+18 KHEDAKGNKLVEDEI
-30 AQSKSSREEIN
+30 LTGLFDE
-41 ESDSDEYSDDTLFES
+41 EYSTEALTIEGWNVSRIPNNASGTF
-56 ETSKVVDSNISENS
+56 T
-70 HDNELK
+70 
-76 QEIESVA
+76 QEEQA
-83 VAQEKRDSKVT
+83 VLYLYERYEPQ
-94 DSILDRGIPTDQG
+94 QN
-107 LWGTVPWS
+107 LWGTVPWEYDEEAES
-115 YYEGEGT
+115 
-122 IIVGGG
+122 IILYGGI
-128 TAGAARESPW
+128 AGSVTEAPW
-138 WQYRHI
+138 RTYTSVKQI
-144 RKIIFEDQVILP
+144 T
-156 SNSSGMFRELQ
+156 
-167 LLEVIE
+167 IE
-173 NADKLD
+173 NIVALPGNSRGLFSSLNNLETIEHAENLD
-179 VSNVTNMES
+179 VSNVEDMHNMFGAARS
-188 MFQVTWRLRE
+188 IKQL
-198 IDVSNWDTS
+198 DVSRWDTS
-207 NVTNMRLMF
+207 NVR
-216 GNLAA
+216 
-221 TPAAFTR
+221 
-228 LDLAS
+228 
-233 WDTSSVTDMSR
+233 DMS
-244 MFMNAQSL
+244 
-252 TTLDLRAWDTS
+252 
-263 NVTDMSDMFF
+263 
-273 QANSL
+273 
-278 TTLDLGTWNTSK
+278 
-290 VTNMS
+290 
-295 RMFNLTR
+295 
-302 SLTRLNLSS
+302 
-311 WDTSSVTNMSQ
+311 
-322 IFNNTNLKSLTLGEN
+322 
-337 SLFSADTQLPAIQ
+337 
-350 QTDGYTGGW
+350 
-359 KLEPGTENLGIRY
+359 
-372 ASSSEFMTSYDGR
+372 
-385 FPGTYTWE
+385 
-393 IFEMWGSVPW
+393 
-403 LYDGISETII
+403 
-413 LYGGEAGAVATAPW
+413 
-427 KTYPSVKKILVN
+427 
-439 DSVTLPR
+439 
-446 NSSFLFDGLV
+446 
-456 ELESIENADKF
+456 
-467 DVSQATNIRSMFQ
+467 
-480 NANALKKI
+480 
-488 DVSNW
+488 
-493 DTSQVTDMV
+493 
-502 FMFNNASD
+502 FMFNQTQ
-510 LEEIDVSNWDTSQVT
+510 LLKELDVSNWDTSQVT
-525 NMRTMFQNANALK
+525 NMRAMFQLAEALTTL
-538 KIDVSNWDT
+538 DVSSWNT
-547 SQVIDMAFMFNS
+547 SQITDMSFMFS
-559 ASDLEEIDVSNWDT
+559 QTRSLKELDVSNWDT
-573 SQVTNMRTMFQN
+573 SQVTNMQCMFQTTES
-585 ANALKKIDVS
+585 LTTLDVS
-595 NWDTSQVIDMAFMFN
+595 RWKTSQVTDMGFMFNQMQSLKELDVNNWDTSQVTNMGMMFN
-610 NASDLEEIDV
+610 NANSLTTLDV
-620 SNWNTS
+620 SRWNTSQITDMSFMFNQMRSLKELDMSNWDTS

-642 RITLGEQSIFSATT
+642 RITLGEQSIFSAAT

-953 IDDSAGIVLLEEGED
+953 IDDPAGIVLLEEGED

>member
-1 MTVLCFLVVQ
+1 MNDMKRVISIGFLGRFLLITVLFLSHVPFQLVNASTEVFDSLNDFESESSNIKEGEEELDESESEPEKANEGSRSTQYRIDLIANPPRGGTAINLATNSTVIWGDVGMGVGNVTAIPNTGYHFVEWEVVSGPVNLLSPTNLFPALIMGAGNSVVQ
-11 VFHPIIV
+11 AMFAPVQGGNIIV
-18 FAEVHVRQEDEI
+18 KHEDAEGNKLVEDEI
-30 AQSKSSREEIN
+30 LAGLFDE
-41 ESDSDEYSDDTLFES
+41 EYSTEALTIEGWNVSRIPSNASGTFTQE
-56 ETSKVVDSNISENS
+56 EQVVLYLYERYEPQQN
-70 HDNELK
+70 
-76 QEIESVA
+76 
-83 VAQEKRDSKVT
+83 
-94 DSILDRGIPTDQG
+94 
-107 LWGTVPWS
+107 LWGTVPWGYDEEAES
-115 YYEGEGT
+115 
-122 IIVGGG
+122 IILYGGI
-128 TAGAARESPW
+128 AGSVTEAPW
-138 WQYRHI
+138 RTYTSVKQI
-144 RKIIFEDQVILP
+144 T
-156 SNSSGMFRELQ
+156 
-167 LLEVIE
+167 IE
-173 NADKLD
+173 NIVVLPENSRGLFSSLNNLETIEHAENLD
-179 VSNVTNMES
+179 VSNVENMYN
-188 MFQVTWRLRE
+188 MFGAARSIKHL
-198 IDVSNWDTS
+198 DVSRWDTS
-207 NVTNMRLMF
+207 NVR
-216 GNLAA
+216 
-221 TPAAFTR
+221 
-228 LDLAS
+228 
-233 WDTSSVTDMSR
+233 
-244 MFMNAQSL
+244 
-252 TTLDLRAWDTS
+252 
-263 NVTDMSDMFF
+263 
-273 QANSL
+273 
-278 TTLDLGTWNTSK
+278 
-290 VTNMS
+290 NMS
-295 RMFNLTR
+295 
-302 SLTRLNLSS
+302 
-311 WDTSSVTNMSQ
+311 
-322 IFNNTNLKSLTLGEN
+322 
-337 SLFSADTQLPAIQ
+337 
-350 QTDGYTGGW
+350 
-359 KLEPGTENLGIRY
+359 
-372 ASSSEFMTSYDGR
+372 
-385 FPGTYTWE
+385 
-393 IFEMWGSVPW
+393 
-403 LYDGISETII
+403 
-413 LYGGEAGAVATAPW
+413 
-427 KTYPSVKKILVN
+427 
-439 DSVTLPR
+439 
-446 NSSFLFDGLV
+446 
-456 ELESIENADKF
+456 
-467 DVSQATNIRSMFQ
+467 
-480 NANALKKI
+480 
-488 DVSNW
+488 
-493 DTSQVTDMV
+493 
-502 FMFNNASD
+502 FMFNQTQS
-510 LEEIDVSNWDTSQVT
+510 LKELDVSNWDTSQVT
-525 NMRTMFQNANALK
+525 NMQAMFQNAESLTTLDVSSWNTSQIIDMSFMFSQTRSLK
-538 KIDVSNWDT
+538 ELDVSNWDT
-547 SQVIDMAFMFNS
+547 SQATDMRAMFQGSSLTTLDVSRWNTSRVTNMGFMFNQMQS
-559 ASDLEEIDVSNWDT
+559 LKEVDVGNWDT
-573 SQVTNMRTMFQN
+573 SQVTNMRMMFNNGNSLTTLDVSRWNTSQITDMGFMFN
-585 ANALKKIDVS
+585 QMRSLKELDMS
-595 NWDTSQVIDMAFMFN
+595 NWD
-610 NASDLEEIDV
+610 
-620 SNWNTS
+620 TS

-642 RITLGEQSIFSATT
+642 RITLGEQSIFSAAA

-766 ESNQQVRQFQIDL
+766 ESNQHVRQFQIDL

-790 VTITVAKPSVETT
+790 VTITVSKPSVVTT

-810 TVIKGINYQANNLTL
+810 TVIKGIDYRANNLTL

-855 TEADMTDDFR
+855 SEADMTDDFR
-865 IVETDLTREVDED
+865 IVETDLTRGVDED

-887 GNKAYQMTI
+887 GNKAYQLI
-896 GIDVTS
+896 VGIDVTS
-902 KLEHMRVTIPTK
+902 KLEYLRVTIPTK

-926 NRNFESQA
+926 NRNFESQG

-953 IDDSAGIVLLEEGED
+953 IDDPAGIVLLEEGED
-968 PLDYAESESEEE
+968 PLDYAESEEE

-1002 TQIQLYEA
+1002 TQIQLYET